1 MGAVLAMIQHFMRA
15 GVAALALAAC
25 GDLEQGSTA
34 ARLAQGALVL
44 TGQAAPP
51 APPPPLASD
60 ADLRA
65 NPGKFI
71 RVHIRA
77 TGQSSIM
84 MLAGQNG
91 AHTTWIDSAG
101 ISVTT
106 MGGIVVATRGL
117 PRDLMGADAAQTVA
131 ALQSGGGKS
140 QRRHDFLDDQDQI
153 SAKLLQCSIAPQGPD
168 PVTRQ
173 GETRAATRYQEA
185 CTSDSLSFT
194 NIYWIDDRNMVLRS
208 LQAVSPDAGYVQID
222 LF

>member
-1 MGAVLAMIQHFMRA
+1 MGAVLAMIQHFLRA
-15 GVAALALAAC
+15 GIAALALAAC

-60 ADLRA
+60 EDLRA
-65 NPGKFI
+65 NPGRFI

-77 TGQSSIM
+77 TGQSSIL

-91 AHTTWIDSAG
+91 AQQTWINSAG

-106 MGGIVVATRGL
+106 TGGIVVATRGL
-117 PRDLMGADAAQTVA
+117 PRDLMGADAAQSLAT
-131 ALQSGGGKS
+131 LQIGGGKS
-140 QRRHDFLDDQDQI
+140 QRRHEFLDDQDQI
-153 SAKLLQCSIAPQGPD
+153 LARLLQCSIAPQGAD

-173 GETRAATRYQEA
+173 GETRAAQRFEER

-194 NIYWIDDRNMVLRS
+194 NVYWIDAENRVLRS
-208 LQAVSPDAGYVQID
+208 LQAISPDAGYLQID